1 MKRYRVVGLC
11 RKDREPDGRPC
22 SVRGLVTDSTAAD
35 GEFTGFIDT
44 DIDEAIE
51 AFQQG
56 WIELEG
62 ETKPK
67 YKRTM

>member
-1 MKRYRVVGLC
+1 V
-11 RKDREPDGRPC
+11 
-22 SVRGLVTDSTAAD
+22 LVTDSTAAD

-62 ETKPK
+62 EIKPK
-67 YKRTM
+67 SNRAM